1 MRRSALIVDDSR
13 VAALGLKRLLEPHA
27 VSVDTVESGEEAL
40 EYLRSN
46 VPPSVVFLDHMMP
59 GMDGFEVLGLIKRDP
74 RLAAIPVVM
83 YTSKEGEAYMGQALA
98 RGAYDVLAKPPSPV
112 VLLRL
117 LERMAVLD
125 EPIPELKRVNEPA
138 PTAMPMPTPV
148 RAAVTPRSVPP
159 PPLPPIAPTPKVA
172 AAPAAD
178 AATAPPPAPAAATS
192 EPAGSIWDSL
202 WFVLYT
208 LLLAAPA
215 FWYFYQYREAEQ
227 GRLVLAAEHRTLQQ
241 QLALVADPVPIAA
254 VTPPAAPTAGW
265 IDALAWAVNLHNQY
279 GYNQLP
285 LDEERLSLVRG
296 LIARLNKV
304 GFQGVLRLETH
315 VGEFC
320 LARDGHGGFVLPE
333 AHAPIAD
340 CEIIAYKADEAAT
353 LGRRQ
358 SPAFSRYLVTRAS
371 LASPI
376 EIEVISYGNERPL
389 SRYPNVATLRTAGEW
404 NAIAARNNRVQFV
417 LVPDSP

>member
-27 VSVDTVESGEEAL
+27 VSVETVESGEEAL

-98 RGAYDVLAKPPSPV
+98 RGAYDVLSKPPSPV
-112 VLLRL
+112 ALLRL

-125 EPIPELKRVNEPA
+125 EPIPELKRVNEPVPAVA
-138 PTAMPMPTPV
+138 PMVA
-148 RAAVTPRSVPP
+148 
-159 PPLPPIAPTPKVA
+159 PIRV
-172 AAPAAD
+172 APAPRP
-178 AATAPPPAPAAATS
+178 APPPMPVVAVKEAPAPVADTTSTPPPAAAS
-192 EPAGSIWDSL
+192 GEPAGSVWDSL

-227 GRLVLAAEHRTLQQ
+227 ARLTLAAENQTLQR
-241 QLALVADPVPIAA
+241 QLSTVIDPAPFAPTA
-254 VTPPAAPTAGW
+254 PAAATTPAAGW
-265 IDALAWAVNLHNQY
+265 IDAVAWAVNLHDQY
-279 GYNQLP
+279 DFNQLP
-285 LDEERLSLVRG
+285 LDDERLRVVRG

-333 AHAPIAD
+333 ASAPIAD

-389 SRYPNVATLRTAGEW
+389 TRYPNVATLRTAGEW
-404 NAIAARNNRVQFV
+404 NAIAARNNRVQIV